1 MGSCLVIL
9 QSVVLGSLSVHL
21 RCRILCRHLLMKV
34 CILVSVFYTL
44 RHVSDPQSKTI
55 WGGETDN
62 PAETFAN
69 ADDYTDAKLEWIVMR
84 GLLFHAAG
92 NSQEAFYAQ
101 VIFPAHES
109 FPILGKIATV
119 GVTVPVTCV
128 NCRCDSPCD
137 VCQL

>member
-1 MGSCLVIL
+1 MS
-9 QSVVLGSLSVHL
+9 
-21 RCRILCRHLLMKV
+21 RIHKVKLYGEEKLTTLL
-34 CILVSVFYTL
+34 
-44 RHVSDPQSKTI
+44 
-55 WGGETDN
+55 
-62 PAETFAN
+62 ETFANADDYTDDN

-119 GVTVPVTCV
+119 GVTVPVMSV
-128 NCRCDSPCD
+128 NCRRDSPCD